1 MKTNKAERL
10 LILNIASVRTSS
22 VFEGD
27 TYFMIV
33 SSKLICFTGVEK
45 QVTLMPGG
53 LAVFLLLAQVI
64 RIYLLT

>member
-27 TYFMIV
+27 TNFMIV